1 MLDPFVIYNQA
12 LGYSSIRTD
21 IKDAYMR
28 KHLDLLEQK
37 HKVIVLYI
45 HLLFHILFECVLLF
59 YG

>member
-1 MLDPFVIYNQA
+1 MLDPFVIYNQS

-21 IKDAYMR
+21 IKDAYMG

-37 HKVIVLYI
+37 HKVIYTYI
-45 HLLFHILFECVLLF
+45 YILFHIIFEFILLF